1 MTLRAGD
8 LSQHFD
14 FEKDSLWLCQIVFVM
29 SSSRTGTMISAYVR
43 IDARTIKTLRKF
55 RMKMRLNVHSTG
67 VWGYF
72 GSFYPRLSGAVEW
85 HCSMLG
91 TASLLLFRQVAVD
104 AYTLKLC
111 HLNIIDL
118 TWF

>member
-43 IDARTIKTLRKF
+43 IDARSIKTLRKF
-55 RMKMRLNVHSTG
+55 RMKMRLNVHSSMILQACG
-67 VWGYF
+67 VISVLFTQGCREPWNGTVQCLGLLHYCSF
-72 GSFYPRLSGAVEW
+72 G
-85 HCSMLG
+85 
-91 TASLLLFRQVAVD
+91 
-104 AYTLKLC
+104 K
-111 HLNIIDL
+111 
-118 TWF
+118 